1 MGGVICI
8 SEVIDISLRLWIL
21 ASLERFVF
29 FFVVVVFFFNVF
41 KPGVENGN
49 PLQYYCLKNPM
60 DKELSRLQSIGS

>member
-29 FFVVVVFFFNVF
+29 TMSIKWNNMLIRYIADCALKYGGEFTIMPV
-41 KPGVENGN
+41 
-49 PLQYYCLKNPM
+49 QISWYC
-60 DKELSRLQSIGS
+60 ET